1 MSSTLNAALEKRNTF
16 LTRYA
21 MHATIACKDRK
32 NNQFVTGFTNYD
44 KNDSH
49 VEVVLIRRL
58 LAFYNQNWDDIPNGC
73 TILVYGSF
81 SPCKDCTAND
91 IPSLIRQLRP
101 ASRNIRV
108 RFLFDNYYTQ
118 AKWDVATDSAS
129 STDKEKMWA
138 SDQAAQTAYD
148 NLRDLAGWLSIK
160 ESAFFDEPSK
170 TTTVFQKSP
179 RALEIRPVGSAS
191 QSVTTQFTM

>member
-21 MHATIACKDRK
+21 MHATLACKDRQ

-44 KNDSH
+44 RTEAH
-49 VEVVLIRRL
+49 VEVVLIGRL
-58 LAFYNQNWDDIPNGC
+58 LEFYENSWDGIPNGS

-81 SPCKDCTAND
+81 SPCQECATSA
-91 IPSLIRQLRP
+91 IPYLIQQLKP
-101 ASRNIRV
+101 AGRNIRV

-118 AKWDVATDSAS
+118 ANWNAATNSAS
-129 STDKEKMWA
+129 STDTKKMWP

-148 NLRDLAGWLSIK
+148 NLRDNAGSLTMK
-160 ESAFFDEPSK
+160 ESGFFDGPSN
-170 TTTVFQKSP
+170 TATVFQKWP
-179 RALEIRPVGSAS
+179 WALEIRPVGSAS
-191 QSVTTQFTM
+191 QSVIAQFTM